1 MKKTTKIITLGMLF
15 SANLLP
21 IWVNAES
28 TQTVKNDITVA
39 SSNQNPTKTMS
50 GNQSIS
56 ETEVNSSG
64 LNNQKNTESTE
75 GTEGTESTATST
87 MKGNE
92 GQQTKSSIS
101 NSKTEIGQIGSSISM
116 NRATDEP
123 VITDEGLMAI
133 INSSLGEDESTPIT
147 QSVLEN
153 YWDHYIGWD
162 RLSHDVVV
170 NNFSGLHYASD
181 IDKFGI
187 TGRNNYSV
195 TLNNLDSLVEEAN
208 QMPNLINVSLGWT
221 SSLNNVSSLANLATA
236 TMVSVPIN
244 IDEDF
249 SSLSKLFSIP
259 NFKVLQLVYDNDS
272 GKGLF
277 VPNEYFDGEGIKLRD
292 PFILPNGL
300 SFDFEKA
307 SLPQGW
313 TYNNGFLLNSSLKE
327 GDSGTVYITVPV
339 IGAGKDKIH
348 FGAESNPYPVLNSS
362 IKLGYKYIV
371 KANQQ
376 NIEGSDVT
384 AYVND
389 PMPSEDAFKAS
400 ATDKDGNPIS
410 VTIDTSKVDM
420 SKAGDYDVVITAT
433 DGQTKTVQV
442 HVKANQQN
450 IEGSDVTAYVN
461 DPMPSDDAFKASAT
475 DKDGNPISVTIDRSK
490 VDMSKAGDY
499 DVVITAADGQT
510 KTVQVHVKANQQSIE
525 GSDVTAYVNNP
536 MPSDDAF
543 KASATDKDGNPISV
557 TIDRSKVDMSKAG
570 DYDVVITAADG
581 QTKTVQV
588 HVKANQQDKPES
600 KGDGKGKG
608 NITVHYVDPKG
619 NSIVQ
624 DKVIVGEVGKAYST
638 QPITEL
644 PNTGE
649 NQTFSNVFKIIGSL
663 LVISVVGI
671 WISFS
676 KKIRRENH

>member
-461 DPMPSDDAFKASAT
+461 
-475 DKDGNPISVTIDRSK
+475 
-490 VDMSKAGDY
+490 
-499 DVVITAADGQT
+499 
-510 KTVQVHVKANQQSIE
+510 
-525 GSDVTAYVNNP
+525 
-536 MPSDDAF
+536 
-543 KASATDKDGNPISV
+543 
-557 TIDRSKVDMSKAG
+557 
-570 DYDVVITAADG
+570 
-581 QTKTVQV
+581 
-588 HVKANQQDKPES
+588 
-600 KGDGKGKG
+600 
-608 NITVHYVDPKG
+608 
-619 NSIVQ
+619 
-624 DKVIVGEVGKAYST
+624 
-638 QPITEL
+638 
-644 PNTGE
+644 
-649 NQTFSNVFKIIGSL
+649 
-663 LVISVVGI
+663 
-671 WISFS
+671 
-676 KKIRRENH
+676 